1 MIERA
6 LTLMILSTAIGAN
19 ASCVMDP
26 PELGDIGP
34 GSAQVCSDLE
44 SRFPDAELVVTGRE
58 VLSTTEVAVT
68 ASVNR
73 GPVSLRYRLDGY
85 SWRLEHDGT
94 QAGHLPPQS

>member
-6 LTLMILSTAIGAN
+6 LTLVILSTAVRAN

-26 PELGDIGP
+26 PELGDVGP
-34 GSAQVCSDLE
+34 GSARVCSDLE
-44 SRFPDAELVVTGRE
+44 SRFPDADLVVTGRE
-58 VLSTTEVAVT
+58 VLSATQVAVT

-94 QAGHLPPQS
+94 QASPFPPQS